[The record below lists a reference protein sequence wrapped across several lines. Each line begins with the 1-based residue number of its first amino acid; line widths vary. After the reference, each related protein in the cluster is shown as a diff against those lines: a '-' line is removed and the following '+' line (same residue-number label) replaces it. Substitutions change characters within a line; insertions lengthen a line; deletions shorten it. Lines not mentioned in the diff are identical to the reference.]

1 MTWQSSRRS
10 CLAFAD
16 DVALL
21 FPLSCSNRR
30 PSKTSESAK
39 EKGKFVRG
47 IANVDLVS
55 GTLQKCIANV
65 DLVYGTL
72 QKCSL
77 VYSTSHQI
85 N

>member
-1 MTWQSSRRS
+1 
-10 CLAFAD
+10 
-16 DVALL
+16 
-21 FPLSCSNRR
+21 
-30 PSKTSESAK
+30 
-39 EKGKFVRG
+39 VRG